1 MAFTLTLM
9 AKTRTKSM
17 QLDSVEEILI
27 KMFAVVASIK
37 NKVSDIDGYSKVV
50 KSLLDGM
57 ISEAASGGYSKFVA
71 KTSVAPD
78 FSKIYVFAQ
87 CTPDLTDQQCT
98 NCLEMISSQ
107 LPLCC
112 IGKEGGR
119 FYTPSCNFR
128 FETFPFFDLGV
139 GVDASLPPS
148 PIFPS
153 PMPLKE
159 KERNTTRTVIIIV
172 VPLTVIA
179 MILVIGICIFLRAR
193 KAKVTFETVDEITSV
208 ESFYFDFNT
217 ISAATDNFSDANKL
231 GKGGF
236 GVVYKGRLSNG
247 QEIAVKRLSRN
258 SGQGDIEF
266 KNKVLLVAKL
276 QHRNLVRLLG
286 FCMEGDER
294 LLIYEFVPN
303 TSLDHYIFDPMKRVD
318 LVWERRCKIIR
329 GIARGLLYL
338 HEDSRLWIIH
348 RDLKAGNILLDAA
361 MNPKIANFGMARMFV
376 LDQSEGSTSRIV
388 GT

>member
-1 MAFTLTLM
+1 M

-119 FYTPSCNFR
+119 FYTLSCNFR
-128 FETFPFFDLGV
+128 LETFPFFDLGV

-153 PMPLKE
+153 PMPLKGA
-159 KERNTTRTVIIIV
+159 VI
-172 VPLTVIA
+172 LT
-179 MILVIGICIFLRAR
+179 
-193 KAKVTFETVDEITSV
+193 
-208 ESFYFDFNT
+208 
-217 ISAATDNFSDANKL
+217 
-231 GKGGF
+231 
-236 GVVYKGRLSNG
+236 
-247 QEIAVKRLSRN
+247 
-258 SGQGDIEF
+258 
-266 KNKVLLVAKL
+266 
-276 QHRNLVRLLG
+276 
-286 FCMEGDER
+286 
-294 LLIYEFVPN
+294 
-303 TSLDHYIFDPMKRVD
+303 
-318 LVWERRCKIIR
+318 
-329 GIARGLLYL
+329 
-338 HEDSRLWIIH
+338 
-348 RDLKAGNILLDAA
+348 
-361 MNPKIANFGMARMFV
+361 
-376 LDQSEGSTSRIV
+376 
-388 GT
+388 